1 MNEPRL
7 QYDDE
12 IDLIELFMTLWNGKW
27 IIILC
32 TVLVTVLGGAY
43 AVLGMQNSYRASVPI
58 YKAGSDAFS
67 KFTTLNE
74 LLRQNG
80 FNYQISGDTLFEKF
94 VAEFQDYDEVV
105 ENLKSVDNLANDPQ
119 LSEAERV
126 QAINAFAK
134 SFELVAPSDATSP
147 WHLNFE
153 WRDANEA
160 KSLSKQILTGVLK
173 NAKRDSLIDLEALIA
188 TLKDRTRL
196 KIANTQNEQEAL
208 KQAIQLDN
216 QKRLLFLAEQSE
228 IAKEL
233 GIEKNGLDASSL
245 AQSQTSGFSLSVN
258 AAEVPFYLRGYKA
271 IDKEILLIESR
282 TDEQNFA
289 LNGQF
294 VQLQKQLNALERD
307 IATSQLETE
316 MAVFTDDDPTNWVR
330 YNVDFADA
338 KGTNRTSLYLAVF
351 VMLGGFVGM
360 VVVLIRSALANRKK
374 RLA

>member
-1 MNEPRL
+1 MNEPRP

-32 TVLVTVLGGAY
+32 TVLVTALGGTY
-43 AVLGMQNSYRASVPI
+43 AIVGMQNSYRATVPL

-67 KFTTLNE
+67 KYTTLNE

-80 FNYQISGDTLFEKF
+80 FSYQISSDDLFEKF

-105 ENLKSVDNLANDPQ
+105 EILSSVENLADDPQ
-119 LSEAERV
+119 LSDVSAHRLSMHL
-126 QAINAFAK
+126 QK
-134 SFELVAPSDATSP
+134 KFELVAPSDAASP
-147 WHLNFE
+147 WQLKFE
-153 WRDANEA
+153 WRSAAEA
-160 KSLSKQILTGVLK
+160 KDVSKQILKVVLD

-196 KIANTQNEQEAL
+196 QMANTKNEQDTL

-228 IAKEL
+228 IAREL

-258 AAEVPFYLRGYKA
+258 ATEVPFYLRGYRA
-271 IDKEILLIESR
+271 IDKEISLIRNR

-289 LNGQF
+289 LNGQY

-316 MAVFTDDDPTNWVR
+316 ISVFANDDPTNWVH
-330 YNVDFADA
+330 YNVDFAAA
-338 KGTNRTSLYLAVF
+338 KSTKRTSLYLAVF
-351 VMLGGFVGM
+351 VMLGGFLGLVI
-360 VVVLIRSALANRKK
+360 VLVRSALANRKM
-374 RLA
+374 RLV